1 MPRGKFRSLFRKKPS
16 EEGQT
21 QTNLPLRNGNQDV
34 DDSTQDPS
42 ESVNKPD
49 LWQRAYDDL
58 EPKEQQLLQRI
69 TIPKSDEFPEP
80 IDANVDPS
88 VVDRLKALNWVVETV
103 KIQYEIDKEKSKIK
117 EPIHK
122 ILQATLSFQDVIKA
136 FAAFDP
142 TGHAPKAW
150 AVVSL
155 GLTVSPSHLNLKL
168 WSLVTDNFIV
178 QMTQNHR
185 SQKEAWLESCVYLTD
200 ILARYAF
207 VEAEYHKDPNTDHH
221 VETAIVQVYVAVLT
235 FAAKVQSRVDSNR
248 AVLFGKSILGN
259 TLADLEESIHKAESN
274 VGQWLEV
281 VDRREHRGR
290 GEDLVKKVDTIL
302 NEFERVMGSLDELH
316 GKFDLSGLKTA
327 QEARY
332 NANTGEEYQ
341 ECLPETRVELLKEI
355 KLWATHPDQ
364 KATFWLQGMAGTG
377 KSTVSRTVA
386 RWLDKEGL
394 LGGSFFF
401 KKNGTDRDNAK
412 RLFTTLTKQML
423 ERLPHL
429 RGPVQSAIKETPSIV
444 EGRRLQE
451 QFNELLFKPL
461 QSLDL
466 GLNSPLILVIV
477 IDALDECQVPED
489 IKAFLSTLPQLNR
502 LKTIQLRVFITSR
515 PEIPVIRGLHSVN
528 HEEIILHEI
537 EESIIKH
544 DIAAFFH
551 EKLKCIRDYYGLEQ
565 FWPGEEA
572 LLALVNMATPLFI
585 YAATICRFVDSEL
598 PRKRLR
604 AVLSTPLSGGKSGID
619 DEYAMLASLYSS
631 VLKDIVSG
639 KRPMELKEFM
649 DDFQQIV
656 GAIVMLFSPLS
667 SAALSELIQL
677 EKETTQGRLST
688 LRSVLSVPRDGDE
701 TTPIQL
707 LHLSFRE
714 FLVSR
719 PASTDFW
726 IDEEAAHTKLAV
738 NCLDC
743 MKQSLTRDI
752 CHLSSPGVR
761 NHEVEK
767 TTVDNHISP
776 GLQYACRYWI
786 RHLKNSDESTIDWE
800 MIENFFKLHLLHWLE
815 ALSLL
820 GWISEAIENIH
831 TLQSLA
837 KVGDIKPRPTRKKK

>member
-1 MPRGKFRSLFRKKPS
+1 MPRRKLRDFFRKKPS
-16 EEGQT
+16 EEGQA
-21 QTNLPLRNGNQDV
+21 QTNLPLRNANQDV
-34 DDSTQDPS
+34 DDSTQNRS
-42 ESVNKPD
+42 EPVDKPD

-58 EPKEQQLLQRI
+58 EPKEKELLQRI
-69 TIPKSDEFPEP
+69 SIPKSDEFPEP

-88 VVDRLKALNWVVETV
+88 VVDRLKALNGVVETV

-122 ILQATLSFQDVIKA
+122 ILQATLSFQDIIKA

-142 TGHAPKAW
+142 TGHAPSVW

-155 GLTVSPSHLNLKL
+155 GLT
-168 WSLVTDNFIV
+168 
-178 QMTQNHR
+178 MTQNYR

-200 ILARYAF
+200 ILARYGF
-207 VEAEYHKDPNTDHH
+207 VEAEYHKDPKTDHH
-221 VETAIVQVYVAVLT
+221 VETALVQVYVAVLR
-235 FAAKVQSRVDSNR
+235 FAAKVQSRVDGSR
-248 AVLFGKSILGN
+248 VVLFGKSILGN
-259 TLADLEESIHKAESN
+259 ALADLEESIHKAESHL
-274 VGQWLEV
+274 GQWLEI
-281 VDRREHRGR
+281 VDRQEQRGR

-302 NEFERVMGSLDELH
+302 SEFERVMGSLDELH

-332 NANTGEEYQ
+332 NAYTGEEYQ

-355 KLWATHPDQ
+355 KLWATDPDK

-429 RGPVQSAIKETPSIV
+429 REPVQKAIKETPAIV
-444 EGRRLQE
+444 EGMRLQE

-461 QSLDL
+461 QSLNL
-466 GLNSPLILVIV
+466 GLTSPLVLVIV

-502 LKTIQLRVFITSR
+502 LKRIQLRVFITSR
-515 PEIPVIRGLHSVN
+515 PESPVIRGLRSVN
-528 HEEIILHEI
+528 YEEIILHKI
-537 EESIIKH
+537 EQSIIER
-544 DIAAFFH
+544 DIAAFFQ
-551 EKLKCIRDYYGLEQ
+551 EKLKGIRKDHRLEQ

-585 YAATICRFVDSEL
+585 YAATICRYVGSEL
-598 PRKRLR
+598 PRRRLC
-604 AVLSTPLSGGKSGID
+604 AVLSTPLGGGASGID
-619 DEYAMLASLYSS
+619 QEYAMLAGLYSS
-631 VLKDIVSG
+631 ILKDIVSG
-639 KRPMELKEFM
+639 KQPKELKEFM
-649 DDFQQIV
+649 NDFQQIV
-656 GAIVMLFSPLS
+656 GAIVLLFSPLS
-667 SAALSELIQL
+667 SAALSDLIQL
-677 EKETTQGRLST
+677 DKETTQGRLST

-701 TTPIQL
+701 ITPIQL

-714 FLVSR
+714 FLVSQ
-719 PASTDFW
+719 PASADFW
-726 IDEEAAHTKLAV
+726 IDEKAIHTKLAV
-738 NCLDC
+738 DCLGC
-743 MKQSLTRDI
+743 MNRGLKRDI
-752 CHLSSPGVR
+752 CHLSAPGAR
-761 NHEVEK
+761 NREVEK
-767 TTVDNHISP
+767 TTIDKNVSP

-786 RHLKNSDESTIDWE
+786 RHLNNSDESAIDWAVVE
-800 MIENFFKLHLLHWLE
+800 DFFKLHLLHWLE
-815 ALSLL
+815 VLSLL
-820 GWISEAIENIH
+820 GWISEAIGNIY
-831 TLQSLA
+831 TLQSLL
-837 KVGDIKPRPTRKKK
+837 KVGDIKLEPKGGETKQKGLVANCKTGKGIAASRLP

>member
-21 QTNLPLRNGNQDV
+21 QTSLPLRNGNQDV
-34 DDSTQDPS
+34 DDSTHDSS
-42 ESVNKPD
+42 EPVNKPD
-49 LWQRAYDDL
+49 LWQRAYYDL
-58 EPKEQQLLQRI
+58 DPKEQELLQRI
-69 TIPKSDEFPEP
+69 SIPKSDEFPEP

-88 VVDRLKALNWVVETV
+88 VVDRLKALKGVVKTV
-103 KIQYEIDKEKSKIK
+103 KTQYEIDKERSKIK
-117 EPIHK
+117 EPIQK
-122 ILQATLSFQDVIKA
+122 ILQAALGFQEIIKA

-142 TGHAPKAW
+142 TGHAPSVW

-155 GLTVSPSHLNLKL
+155 GLT
-168 WSLVTDNFIV
+168 
-178 QMTQNHR
+178 MTQNYR

-207 VEAEYHKDPNTDHH
+207 VEAEYHKDPKTDHH
-221 VETAIVQVYVAVLT
+221 VEAALVQVYIAVLS
-235 FAAKVQSRVDSNR
+235 FAAKVQSRVDGSR
-248 AVLFGKSILGN
+248 VVLFGKSILGN
-259 TLADLEESIHKAESN
+259 TLADLEESIHEAESHLS
-274 VGQWLEV
+274 QWLEI
-281 VDRREHRGR
+281 VDRREQRGR
-290 GEDLVKKVDTIL
+290 GVDLAKKVDTIL
-302 NEFERVMGSLDELH
+302 NEFERVMGSLDEVH

-355 KLWATHPDQ
+355 KLWATDPDQ

-386 RWLDKEGL
+386 RWLDREGL

-429 RGPVQSAIKETPSIV
+429 REPVQKAIKETPSIV
-444 EGRRLQE
+444 EGMRLQE

-466 GLNSPLILVIV
+466 GLNSPLVLAVV

-515 PEIPVIRGLHSVN
+515 PEITVIRGLHSVN

-544 DIAAFFH
+544 DIAAFFQ
-551 EKLKCIRDYYGLEQ
+551 EKLKGIRDYYGLEQ

-598 PRKRLR
+598 PRKRLC
-604 AVLSTPLSGGKSGID
+604 AVLSTPLGGATSGID
-619 DEYAMLASLYSS
+619 DEYAMLAGLYSS
-631 VLKDIVSG
+631 VLNDIVSV
-639 KRPMELKEFM
+639 KQPRELKEFM
-649 DDFQQIV
+649 GDFQQIV

-667 SAALSELIQL
+667 SATLSELIRL
-677 EKETTQGRLST
+677 DKETIQGRLSN

-719 PASTDFW
+719 PASADVW
-726 IDEEAAHTKLAV
+726 IDEKAIHTKLTV
-738 NCLDC
+738 DCLEC
-743 MKQSLTRDI
+743 MNRGLKRDI
-752 CHLSSPGVR
+752 CLLSAPGVR
-761 NHEVEK
+761 NYEVEK
-767 TTVDNHISP
+767 TTIDNHLSP

-786 RHLKNSDESTIDWE
+786 RHLKNSDESIIDWAVVE
-800 MIENFFKLHLLHWLE
+800 DFFKLHLLHWLE
-815 ALSLL
+815 VLSLL
-820 GWISEAIENIH
+820 GWFSEAIENIY

-837 KVGDIKPRPTRKKK
+837 KVGDVKLEPKREKKKRERRDTNCKTGKVIASNRLP